1 MITYLIHL
9 LHACNADEE
18 PVIVWLIWLLFLIK
32 KVRDMLVKKGPIRK
46 KIAYQ
51 LGAIIQN
58 HRLKKKT
65 SYSVLAIAKEYTRV
79 AMSAI
84 GKILVRD

>member
-1 MITYLIHL
+1 VVNLAIIL
-9 LHACNADEE
+9 D
-18 PVIVWLIWLLFLIK
+18 K

-58 HRLKKKT
+58 HTLKKKQ
-65 SYSVLAIAKEYTRV
+65 AIQF
-79 AMSAI
+79 
-84 GKILVRD
+84 